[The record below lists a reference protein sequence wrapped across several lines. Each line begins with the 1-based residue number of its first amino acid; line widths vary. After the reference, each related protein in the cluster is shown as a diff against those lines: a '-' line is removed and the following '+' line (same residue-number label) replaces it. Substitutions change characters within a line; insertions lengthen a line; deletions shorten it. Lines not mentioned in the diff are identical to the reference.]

1 MVNLPRNRQWMSC
14 REAMSQ
20 TAHSAAMR
28 LHCMVAHVVG
38 FTGTMHSDFH
48 CIRIIEAEQL
58 PTSLRPH
65 QVPPCWPSPC
75 GIGISDVRWQHR
87 GLEWKAQ
94 YVGSCIHVPSFAPKQ
109 NRCGNWVFWQ
119 CLDNGT
125 CHHSLEPIS
134 YPLAYRYCR

>member
-1 MVNLPRNRQWMSC
+1 MSC

-38 FTGTMHSDFH
+38 VTGIMHSDFH

-58 PTSLRPH
+58 PTSLRSH

-109 NRCGNWVFWQ
+109 NPHGNWAFWQ
-119 CLDNGT
+119 CLDCLEHVKPFTGT
-125 CHHSLEPIS
+125 NFLPFGISL
-134 YPLAYRYCR
+134 L